1 MDERRKKV
9 MDVLGLLKIRVLRGN
24 NWEVK
29 DTFSS
34 DLYVVDVGG
43 QACFLFFII

>member
-1 MDERRKKV
+1 